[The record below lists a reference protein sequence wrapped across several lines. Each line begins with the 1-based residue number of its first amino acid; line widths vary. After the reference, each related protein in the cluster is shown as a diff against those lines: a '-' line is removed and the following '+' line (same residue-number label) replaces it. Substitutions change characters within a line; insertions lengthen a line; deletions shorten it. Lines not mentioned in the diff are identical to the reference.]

1 VSALIVIAAGGTG
14 GHFFPA
20 EALAAELLARGH
32 RVALMTDARSGGQNS
47 AVFAQGQRFVIKG
60 AGLAGRG
67 LGQKITAGMGLVAG
81 VLQAW
86 GILRRLKPDAI
97 VAFGGYPSVAPVLAA
112 RLLGMQGRVVLH
124 EQNAVLGRANHALSR
139 FAKLV
144 ALSFAVTKGLP
155 PGAVTRHTGNPVRPA
170 IAALAGAAY
179 TPPSRTI
186 HLLVLGGSLGA
197 RVFSDVLP
205 AALTLLPSEFIAR
218 LRLTQQCRAEDLD
231 RVAARYQ
238 ALGIAAE
245 LSPFFADVAGLL
257 RDAHLVIARAG
268 ASTVA
273 ELAVIGRPAML
284 VPLPGAIDD
293 HQTANARALSE
304 AGGAVVIAQRSF
316 NAHRVMIELSG
327 VLADPRQLASAA
339 TAAAGLGAAD
349 ATTRLAVLVETII
362 AGDQP

>member
-1 VSALIVIAAGGTG
+1 
-14 GHFFPA
+14 
-20 EALAAELLARGH
+20 
-32 RVALMTDARSGGQNS
+32 MTDARSGGQNS

-67 LGQKITAGMGLVAG
+67 LGQKIKAGMGLVAG

-205 AALTLLPSEFIAR
+205 AALTLL
-218 LRLTQQCRAEDLD
+218 RLTQQCRAEDLD

-349 ATTRLAVLVETII
+349 ATARLAVLVETII